1 MKDLVYPN
9 ILMYSRNYCSDCIRS
24 KAFLDNNEIPY
35 TEINILEDTDAQ
47 DKVIQINNGRATVPT
62 IIINN
67 DDDKVILSEPSD
79 AELAQAISKLSLK

>member
-35 TEINILEDTDAQ
+35 IEINILEDTDAQ

-67 DDDKVILSEPSD
+67 DDDQVILSEPSD